1 MSFCKR
7 YSVLITFQIL
17 PYDPVPIIDI
27 PEFGTLGAVTIYD
40 RLKIQSQND
49 KEKLLEA
56 KEILYLKGFYDG
68 VIEYNTIK
76 ISNSWCASLSVA

>member
-1 MSFCKR
+1 M
-7 YSVLITFQIL
+7 

-27 PEFGTLGAVTIYD
+27 PDFGTLGAVTIYE

-68 VIEYNTIK
+68 VIIYNKPSKSTAAGVLHFGSHK
-76 ISNSWCASLSVA
+76 D